1 MTPTKTLR
9 TVSTQCASCGQPTP
23 ETVLASRWI
32 ESLPENQVFDGRLR
46 IVECQVCGLR
56 YLNPMPDPRDLG
68 QIYSYDVYE
77 DSTNHNPVLQQFF
90 HATLV
95 RQCPQLRRV
104 LEIGCGTGEFLAF
117 LESKGLE
124 VAGVEFA
131 DSAQRVR
138 FKGKLYVGR
147 MEDLEI
153 PQASF
158 DGVLLLNV
166 IEHLIDPLDVLKK
179 IRRMLAPKGVLL
191 LRHPNSDLFFNPLYR
206 YLVEF
211 PKYLLHRSLLRRG
224 KKTKFTI
231 LGFQNQ
237 HLFYFDRRSV
247 TRMLDQAGLCIQDYT
262 TVDPYNRRRF
272 ARALREGKVL
282 EAAVAGI
289 RHVLGYLGLGP
300 ECLIVASVCEETE
313 PAHRASGVT
322 EQGKAGST

>member
-1 MTPTKTLR
+1 M
-9 TVSTQCASCGQPTP
+9 ASH
-23 ETVLASRWI
+23 WI
-32 ESLPENQVFDGRLR
+32 ESLPENKVFEGRLR
-46 IVECQVCGLR
+46 IVECKECGLR

-68 QIYSYDVYE
+68 HIYSYDVYE

-95 RQCPQLRRV
+95 RQCARLNKV

-117 LESKGLE
+117 LEGKGLE

-131 DSAQRVR
+131 DSAQRVK

-153 PQASF
+153 PEASF
-158 DGVLLLNV
+158 DAVLLLNV
-166 IEHLIDPLDVLKK
+166 IEHLVDPVDVLKK
-179 IRRMLAPKGVLL
+179 IRRMLAPHGVLL
-191 LRHPNSDLFFNPLYR
+191 LRHPNSDLFFNLPYR

-211 PKYLLHRSLLRRG
+211 PKYVLHRSLLRRG
-224 KKTKFTI
+224 VKTKFTI
-231 LGFQNQ
+231 VGFQNQ
-237 HLFYFDRRSV
+237 HLFYFNRRSV
-247 TRMLDQAGLCIQDYT
+247 SRMLEQAGLHVQDYT

-272 ARALREGKVL
+272 GRAAREGRVL

-300 ECLIVASVCEETE
+300 ECLIVASVRKEAESGRPE
-313 PAHRASGVT
+313 AGRA
-322 EQGKAGST
+322 